1 MFHLDSI
8 LHKKHLCNIHM
19 CIHIYIYIINLT
31 NEIWVNNLIFHH
43 ISPSWTH
50 FTGRFPIL
58 CSALLF
64 RVFRSF
70 GSFRYQMQ
78 QLQRSNSLDHAG
90 SVTWKVV
97 PCIWPAQILYYIY
110 GLILSYITWQAN
122 SSKPMQVTSIGH
134 QRFSGFGH
142 GMSWSSIWRVNH
154 FSSSPSPNVHCY
166 PNPGSCQCD
175 L

>member
-1 MFHLDSI
+1 M
-8 LHKKHLCNIHM
+8 
-19 CIHIYIYIINLT
+19 
-31 NEIWVNNLIFHH
+31 NNLIFHH

-64 RVFRSF
+64 RIFRSF

-134 QRFSGFGH
+134 QRFSGFVH
-142 GMSWSSIWRVNH
+142 GMSWSSIWRVESLFV
-154 FSSSPSPNVHCY
+154 FSLSQRSLLSESRIMSMWSLSTTFEWSLWKNL
-166 PNPGSCQCD
+166 NLLNFGW
-175 L
+175 

>member
-1 MFHLDSI
+1 MTSGWIISYFITFHQA
-8 LHKKHLCNIHM
+8 
-19 CIHIYIYIINLT
+19 
-31 NEIWVNNLIFHH
+31 ELIALEGF
-43 ISPSWTH
+43 PSH
-50 FTGRFPIL
+50 VQPF
-58 CSALLF
+58 LF
-64 RVFRSF
+64 RVLVSF

-78 QLQRSNSLDHAG
+78 QLQSKERSNPLDHAG

-110 GLILSYITWQAN
+110 GLILSYIMWQAN
-122 SSKPMQVTSIGH
+122 SSKPMQVTSVGH

-175 L
+175 FCTTFEWSSFKP